1 MWRKPATAKRLAT
14 KVSES
19 AKMTERG
26 QSFSTTGARVMAM
39 NLTEEIAAK
48 VSQLPLER
56 QREALSLIEQLTAR
70 TKSRVSPLPRADRKL
85 KGATAQGKSIGS
97 EEILESRRE
106 MWGEYMRED
115 ES

>member
-1 MWRKPATAKRLAT
+1 MAT
-14 KVSES
+14 
-19 AKMTERG
+19 
-26 QSFSTTGARVMAM
+26 

-48 VSQLPLER
+48 VSRLPPER

-70 TKSRVSPLPRADRKL
+70 TDARVSPVPRAERKL
-85 KGATAQGKSIGS
+85 KGATAQGRSISS

-115 ES
+115 EP

>member
-1 MWRKPATAKRLAT
+1 MAT
-14 KVSES
+14 
-19 AKMTERG
+19 
-26 QSFSTTGARVMAM
+26 

-48 VSQLPLER
+48 VSLLPPER
-56 QREALSLIEQLTAR
+56 QREALSLIEQLAAR
-70 TKSRVSPLPRADRKL
+70 AKPRTSPVPRADRQL
-85 KGATAQGKSIGS
+85 KGATAQGRSISS